1 MQKKRKLPIYAV
13 LSIAFLVFCSTG
25 FLLAPND
32 PKALTLEAKLL
43 SPCMSYPF
51 GTDELG
57 RCIFSRILM
66 GGYVTLGMAL
76 WQFRSLCCNC
86 NQRPVKEGHQA
97 PRKGQAAARYQ
108 VEQFHRDQN
117 PVFAGVLRRHS
128 QLQDLF

>member
-13 LSIAFLVFCSTG
+13 LSIAFLIFCSTG

-57 RCIFSRILM
+57 RCIFSRILETLFTLPLTCSM
-66 GGYVTLGMAL
+66 G
-76 WQFRSLCCNC
+76 
-86 NQRPVKEGHQA
+86 E
-97 PRKGQAAARYQ
+97 
-108 VEQFHRDQN
+108 
-117 PVFAGVLRRHS
+117 
-128 QLQDLF
+128 